1 MVQGTDDQD
10 PNALRARVRALEAE
24 LAALKDENARLARHE
39 QASQAQQQ
47 VLQAVLDESPD
58 VIVVKDH
65 AGNFLLGNKVVA
77 HIYGTTPDAMV
88 GKHDGDF
95 SATPEQAE
103 FFRQNVLGIMARMQT
118 EIVLEQTTDDET
130 GEVRSFRSI
139 KKPFQGPDGLPR
151 ILVIAHDVTDL
162 QRAQARVAE
171 SEQRLQYVLAATGEG
186 VWDWD
191 VRSGRLQHNQRW
203 YELLGYDETEL
214 SGTLADFQR
223 CLLDDEQGA
232 VFAAIEACHR
242 GEGAYHQEHSM
253 RRKDGRV
260 FRVLDRGDVVERDA
274 DGKPLRMVGSF
285 ADITAQVEA
294 REAVGRSLR
303 EKETLLKEIHHRV
316 KNNLQIISSL
326 LTLQAD
332 NVVEERARGL
342 LVESVARVR
351 SMALIHQKLYLA
363 NDLAHIDFDD
373 YARTLVRELT
383 GSLAPD
389 THVEVDTVPVP
400 LTVELAVPFGLMLNE
415 LVTNALKHGRAAD
428 GRLDVAVELRRAGDG
443 FALSVRDRG
452 RGLPEDLAIE
462 RSTSLGFKLVHSLV
476 KQVRATLAVERTGG
490 TCVRVTM
497 PAAPPAAGAP
507 PP

>member
-1 MVQGTDDQD
+1 MVHETDDHD
-10 PNALRARVRALEAE
+10 PTSLRARIHALEAE
-24 LAALKDENARLARHE
+24 VARLRDDNEWLARSE
-39 QASQAQQQ
+39 RASLAQHQ

-65 AGNFLLGNKVVA
+65 EGNFLLGNKVVA
-77 HIYGTTPDAMV
+77 QIYGTTPEAMV

-103 FFRQNVLGIMARMQT
+103 FFRHNVLGIMARMQT
-118 EIVLEQTTDDET
+118 EIVLEQTTDDQT

-139 KKPFQGPDGLPR
+139 KKPFHGPDGLPR

-191 VRSGRLQHNQRW
+191 VRSGALQHNQRW
-203 YELLGYDETEL
+203 YELLGYDEDEL
-214 SGTLADFQR
+214 SGTIADFQR
-223 CLLDDEQGA
+223 CLVDEEKPA
-232 VFAAIEACHR
+232 IFAAIDACQR
-242 GEGAYHQEHSM
+242 GEGPYHREHSM

-294 REAVGRSLR
+294 LDVITRSLL

-326 LTLQAD
+326 LALQAD
-332 NVVEERARGL
+332 NVPEERARGL
-342 LVESVARVR
+342 LLESVARVR
-351 SMALIHQKLYLA
+351 SMALIHQKLYLT
-363 NDLAHIDFDD
+363 NDLAHIDFDE

-383 GSLAPD
+383 GALAPD
-389 THVEVDTVPVP
+389 THVVVDTEPVH
-400 LTVELAVPFGLMLNE
+400 LTVDFAVPFGLVLNE

-428 GRLDVAVELRRAGDG
+428 GRLDLAVDLRREGGG
-443 FALSVRDRG
+443 FVLSVRDRG
-452 RGLPEDLAIE
+452 RGLPEALAIE
-462 RSTSLGFKLVHSLV
+462 RSTSLGFKLVHSLA
-476 KQVRATLAVERTGG
+476 KQVRASLAVEREGG
-490 TCVRVTM
+490 TCVRLTM
-497 PAAPPAAGAP
+497 PDTTHGSAAPSR
-507 PP
+507 

>member
-10 PNALRARVRALEAE
+10 ASALRARLHALEAE
-24 LAALKDENARLARHE
+24 VARLKDDNERLARSE
-39 QASQAQQQ
+39 RASQAQHQ

-65 AGNFLLGNKVVA
+65 EGNFMLGNKVVA
-77 HIYGTTPDAMV
+77 QIYGTTPEAMV

-118 EIVLEQTTDDET
+118 EIVLEQTTDDKT

-171 SEQRLQYVLAATGEG
+171 SEQRLQYVMAATGEG

-191 VRSGRLQHNQRW
+191 VRTGALHHNQRW
-203 YELLGYDETEL
+203 YELLGYAEGEL
-214 SGTLADFQR
+214 SGTIADFQR
-223 CLLDDEQGA
+223 CLVEEEKQA
-232 VFAAIEACHR
+232 IFAEIDACHR
-242 GEGAYHQEHSM
+242 GEGPYHREHSM

-274 DGKPLRMVGSF
+274 DGQPLRMVGSF
-285 ADITAQVEA
+285 ADVTVQFEA
-294 REAVGRSLR
+294 RDVINRSLL

-326 LTLQAD
+326 LALQAD
-332 NVVEERARGL
+332 NVSEERARGL
-342 LVESVARVR
+342 MLESVARVR

-383 GSLAPD
+383 GALAPD
-389 THVEVDTVPVP
+389 TNIVIDTEPVD
-400 LTVELAVPFGLMLNE
+400 LTVDLAVPFGLMLNE

-428 GRLDVAVELRRAGDG
+428 GRLDVAVDLRHAGSG
-443 FALSVRDRG
+443 FVLSVSDRG
-452 RGLPEDLAIE
+452 SGLPEALAIE

-476 KQVRATLAVERTGG
+476 KQVRATLAVEREGG
-490 TCVRVTM
+490 TCIRLTM
-497 PAAPPAAGAP
+497 TDTPPGLAASPR
-507 PP
+507 